1 MTARLL
7 GVVRTGYGTASLLE
21 EVGIAAERNE
31 SGTRLLAAPTLEHWA
46 EALEEAQ
53 RSQADD
59 SHAGSQAQAPEPE
72 QKTQK
77 VAHAV

>member
-1 MTARLL
+1 MNL
-7 GVVRTGYGTASLLE
+7 GRATTFLTLP
-21 EVGIAAERNE
+21 
-31 SGTRLLAAPTLEHWA
+31 RLLAAPTLEHWA